1 MACVSRVM
9 KWRGVLA
16 LRAMFALAIVATV
29 VGFEPRV
36 ALAQGAAISD
46 IVVEGNRRVEAET
59 VRSYLTLSVGSPYD
73 AGKADESIQNL
84 FQTGLFGDVRI
95 ERKGATVVVIV
106 VENPVINKVVFEGNK
121 EVEDKTL
128 EGEVQLRSRSIFTK
142 AKVQADIQRILDVYQ
157 KQGLFAATVEPKL
170 IELEQNRVNLVY
182 EISEGP
188 STKVKSIHFIGNH
201 KFSDAQLKEVISTTE
216 QNWLSWFKS
225 SDVYDPDRLNLDREL
240 LRQFYLKNGY
250 ADAQVVSAS
259 ADLDRSGKG
268 FYLTFTVEEG
278 DPYTFGDITVASSLD
293 GVDGNEILGKATTVK
308 GNTYDV
314 SKVEKSVEAMTIVLA
329 ERGNAFAQVRPK
341 PVRDN
346 AAHTIGISYALE
358 NGPKIYIERI
368 DVFGNLRT
376 SDHVIRR
383 EFRLAEGDA
392 FNRLLVTRAK
402 QRLQGLGFFKTVDIT
417 SQPGSAPDRVALTVN
432 VVEQSTGEVSFG
444 GGYSTAEGVIADISY
459 KERNL
464 MGNGQY
470 LALTLSGSL
479 TRAQVDFSFTEP
491 RFLDSNVSAG
501 FDVFHKES
509 DYRSTAGYKLRH
521 SGFDVRL
528 GFPLSDEVGLSTR
541 YTLARDEVFDVNYA
555 GLNNDPKYATA
566 PNSVTTGPA
575 WTSALGY
582 TLAYDTRNVK
592 QNPTKGIYLEASQD
606 VAGIGGDVFYLRTVG
621 EARGYLPIAD
631 KITLVGR
638 LIGGDVTPWGGHDIR
653 NTDLFFK
660 GGETIRGFATSGYGP
675 RDFTGAALGGELFY
689 AATAEVRFP
698 LPLVPEDIGLGGA
711 VFADAGSLWK
721 ASDANIAGNIVPD
734 SSVLRSSV
742 GASLLW
748 NSPLGPLRADYAYV
762 LNKDPNDQTQA
773 FRFGASTRF

>member
-1 MACVSRVM
+1 MN
-9 KWRGVLA
+9 WRGVLT
-16 LRAMFALAIVATV
+16 LRALLAVMLITGCSAAIPRAVFAQSAI
-29 VGFEPRV
+29 
-36 ALAQGAAISD
+36 ISD
-46 IVVEGNRRVEAET
+46 IIVRGNQRVEAET
-59 VRSYLTLSVGSPYD
+59 VRNYLTLAVGSAYD
-73 AGKADESIQNL
+73 AGKADESIQRL
-84 FQTGLFGDVRI
+84 FETGLFGDVRI
-95 ERKGATVVVIV
+95 ERKGGTVIV
-106 VENPVINKVVFEGNK
+106 VVTENPVVNKVVFEGNK

-128 EGEVQLRSRSIFTK
+128 EGEVQLHARAIFTK

-188 STKVKSIHFIGNH
+188 STKVQSIHFIGNH
-201 KFSDAQLKEVISTTE
+201 AFTDSQLKEAITTTE
-216 QNWLSWFKS
+216 HNWLSWFKS
-225 SDVYDPDRLNLDREL
+225 TDVYDPDRLNLDREL

-250 ADAQVVSAS
+250 ADAQIVSAS
-259 ADLDRSGKG
+259 ADLDRSGNG
-268 FYLTFTVEEG
+268 FFLTFTLEEG
-278 DPYTFGDITVASSLD
+278 DAYTFGDITVSSSLD
-293 GVDGNEILGKATTVK
+293 GVNGDDLRSQATTLK
-308 GNTYDV
+308 GATYDV
-314 SKVEKSVEAMTIVLA
+314 SKVEKSVEAMTVSLA
-329 ERGNAFAQVRPK
+329 DRGNAFAVVRPK

-346 AAHTIGISYALE
+346 AARTIGINYAVE

-383 EFRLAEGDA
+383 EFRLSEGDA

-417 SQPGSAPDRVALTVN
+417 SQQGSTADRIALTVN

-470 LALTLSGSL
+470 LALTVSGSL

-509 DYRSTAGYKLRH
+509 NYLTTSGYKLRH

-528 GFPLSDEVGLSTR
+528 GFPLSDELGLSTR
-541 YTLARDEVFDVNYA
+541 YTLARDEVFDANYA
-555 GLNNDPKYATA
+555 GVNHNASYATA
-566 PNSVTTGPA
+566 PDSVLSGPA
-575 WTSALGY
+575 WTSSLGY

-592 QNPTKGIYLEASQD
+592 QNPSKGIYLEASQD
-606 VAGIGGDVFYLRTVG
+606 LAGLGGDVHYLRTVG
-621 EARGYLPIAD
+621 EARAYYPLAD

-638 LIGGDVTPWGGHDIR
+638 LIGGNVTPWGGHDVR

-660 GGETIRGFATSGYGP
+660 GGETIRGFGTSGYGP
-675 RDFTGAALGGELFY
+675 RDATGAALGGELFY
-689 AATAEVRFP
+689 AATAEMRFP
-698 LPLVPEDIGLGGA
+698 LPLVPEDVGLGGA
-711 VFADAGSLWK
+711 IFADAGSLWK
-721 ASDANIAGNIVPD
+721 PSDANTAGDVTSDN
-734 SSVLRSSV
+734 VLRSSV

-762 LNKDPNDQTQA
+762 LSRDDLDQTQA

>member
-1 MACVSRVM
+1 MTCVMRVM
-9 KWRGVLA
+9 NLRGVLT
-16 LRAMFALAIVATV
+16 LRMLFAVIAIT
-29 VGFEPRV
+29 GFEAAIPRAV
-36 ALAQGAAISD
+36 FAQSAVISD
-46 IVVEGNRRVEAET
+46 IQVRGNQRVEAET
-59 VRSYLTLSVGSPYD
+59 VRNYLTIAVGSPYD
-73 AGKADESIQNL
+73 AGKADESIQRL
-84 FQTGLFGDVRI
+84 FETGLFGDVRI
-95 ERKGATVVVIV
+95 ERKGGTVIV
-106 VENPVINKVVFEGNK
+106 VVTENPVVNKVVFEGNK

-128 EGEVQLRSRSIFTK
+128 EGEVQLHARAIFTK

-188 STKVKSIHFIGNH
+188 STKVQSIHFIGN
-201 KFSDAQLKEVISTTE
+201 KAFTDAQLKEAITTTE
-216 QNWLSWFKS
+216 HNWLSWFKS
-225 SDVYDPDRLNLDREL
+225 TDVYDPDRLNLDREL

-250 ADAQVVSAS
+250 ADAQIVSAS

-268 FYLTFTVEEG
+268 FFLTFTVEEG
-278 DPYTFGDITVASSLD
+278 DAYTFGDITVTSALEGVSGDELRSS
-293 GVDGNEILGKATTVK
+293 ATTLK

-314 SKVEKSVEAMTIVLA
+314 SKVEKSVEAMTVSLA
-329 ERGNAFAQVRPK
+329 DRGNAFAQVRPK

-346 AAHTIGISYALE
+346 AARTIGINYAVE

-383 EFRLAEGDA
+383 EFRLSEGDA

-417 SQPGSAPDRVALTVN
+417 SQQGSAPDRISLTVN

-464 MGNGQY
+464 MGNGQF
-470 LALTLSGSL
+470 LSLTLSGSL

-509 DYRSTAGYKLRH
+509 DYRSTSGYKLRH

-528 GFPLSDEVGLSTR
+528 GFPLSDELGLSTR

-555 GLNNDPKYATA
+555 GANNDSKYATA
-566 PNSVTTGPA
+566 PNSVISGPA

-592 QNPTKGIYLEASQD
+592 QNPSKGIYLEASQD
-606 VAGIGGDVFYLRTVG
+606 VAGLGGDVHYLRTVG
-621 EARGYLPIAD
+621 EARAYYPLAD

-638 LIGGDVTPWGGHDIR
+638 LIGGDVMPWGGHDIR

-660 GGETIRGFATSGYGP
+660 GGETIRGFGSSGYGP
-675 RDFTGAALGGELFY
+675 RDATGAALGGELFY
-689 AATAEVRFP
+689 AATAEMRFP
-698 LPLVPEDIGLGGA
+698 LPLIPEDIGLGGA

-721 ASDANIAGNIVPD
+721 ASDANTLGNVTSD
-734 SSVLRSSV
+734 GVLRSSV
-742 GASLLW
+742 GASLTW

-762 LNKDPNDQTQA
+762 LRKDESDQMQS